1 MGNISKGSNI
11 MGRIYQAAEARGF
24 APFNEVPELEGLEYD
39 DLAQFENF
47 GGLSIPYKEEYLE
60 ENREIKLFFP
70 SEKKEIKIRVVI
82 ELSEKTEETFLL
94 MCMTYNYEERF
105 MTYEPISISD
115 TPKETGEVTHY
126 YDEENVNRYLKEFGI
141 TKEDI
146 AEYQHY
152 ALYDVVV
159 RTWVKTHGGDYDE
172 SKRSMEKV
180 KTFDNTYEFTE
191 EGTKE

>member
-1 MGNISKGSNI
+1 MSSISKGSNL

-47 GGLSIPYKEEYLE
+47 GGLSVPYKEEYLE
-60 ENREIKLFFP
+60 ENREIELFFP
-70 SEKKEIKIRVVI
+70 REEKEIKIRTVI
-82 ELSEKTEETFLL
+82 ELSEETLLL
-94 MCMTYNYEERF
+94 MRMTYDYEGRF
-105 MTYEPISISD
+105 ITYEPISISD
-115 TPKETGEVTHY
+115 RPKETGEVTHY
-126 YDEENVNRYLKEFGI
+126 YDEKNVNMYLKEFGI

-159 RTWVKTHGGDYDE
+159 RTWVKTHGGDYE
-172 SKRSMEKV
+172 EAKKRMEKV

>member
-1 MGNISKGSNI
+1 MGEIC
-11 MGRIYQAAEARGF
+11 QALEARGF
-24 APFNEVPELEGLEYD
+24 ASFNEVPELEGLEYD

-47 GGLSIPYKEEYLE
+47 GGLSVPYKEEYLE
-60 ENREIKLFFP
+60 ENCKVELFFP
-70 SEKKEIKIRVVI
+70 RSEKIIKIPIVVK
-82 ELSEKTEETFLL
+82 LSEGTRLL
-94 MCMTYNYEERF
+94 IRMRYDYEERF
-105 MTYEPISISD
+105 ITYEPISISNK
-115 TPKETGEVTHY
+115 TKETGEVTHY

-159 RTWVKTHGGDYDE
+159 RTWVKTHGGDYE
-172 SKRSMEKV
+172 EAKKRMEKV